1 MIKDFVHIIK
11 NDYYLIFWIYGYI
24 YFYTHSSHIGDLG
37 GLIFFII
44 NKMNNFGYKYF
55 VFLMVSQGKFTS
67 TMLLNQGTRTLK
79 YQILFGDVIA
89 FDISTPGVMISFLLQ
104 ILHT

>member
-1 MIKDFVHIIK
+1 MDI
-11 NDYYLIFWIYGYI
+11 YIFH
-24 YFYTHSSHIGDLG
+24 THSSHIGDLG
-37 GLIFFII
+37 CFIFLII

-67 TMLLNQGTRTLK
+67 TMLLKQGTRALK

-89 FDISTPGVMISFLLQ
+89 FDISTPGIMIPFLLQ